1 MGRGTILHARVRQH
15 RFPYRCMNIYPVNY
29 RIRPA
34 KMVAE
39 RLPGFNA
46 YHFFGIHGI
55 HHGNVIGKHR
65 TLAGNIAHTE
75 TIQRR
80 KSVRPKLNTRANL
93 ANFVRFFQQHDF
105 YSLARQRQRGRR
117 AADSATYN
125 NCACHVSHGH
135 SPFQAGILSC

>member
-1 MGRGTILHARVRQH
+1 MPHDRFNAVAAHENIRRPAISLLIKHRNVIRRLADIDNMGRGTILHARVRQH

-39 RLPGFNA
+39 RLSGFNA

-80 KSVRPKLNTRANL
+80 KSVRP
-93 ANFVRFFQQHDF
+93 
-105 YSLARQRQRGRR
+105 S
-117 AADSATYN
+117 
-125 NCACHVSHGH
+125 
-135 SPFQAGILSC
+135 